1 MSMYHICEVISSQ
14 KPKNGNHLLP
24 SLQTVTGLK
33 GLAKNGPIASKQL
46 FQSVG

>member
-1 MSMYHICEVISSQ
+1 MSMYHICGVVSSQ
-14 KPKNGNHLLP
+14 KPKKGNYLLP

-33 GLAKNGPIASKQL
+33 VLAKNELSASKQL